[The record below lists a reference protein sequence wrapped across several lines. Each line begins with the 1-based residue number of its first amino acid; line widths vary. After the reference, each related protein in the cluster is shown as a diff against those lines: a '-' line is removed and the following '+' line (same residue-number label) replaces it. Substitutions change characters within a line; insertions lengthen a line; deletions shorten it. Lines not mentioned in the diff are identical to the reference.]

1 MFSVQWPDHAKLQKL
16 CNYNPLVAAIIL
28 HILCSIEMTFRRYKG
43 VSLVF
48 DS

>member
-1 MFSVQWPDHAKLQKL
+1 MQWLDHVKLQKL

-28 HILCSIEMTFRRYKG
+28 HILCSVDMTFGRYKG
-43 VSLVF
+43 VSFVF